1 MTSSTMPIP
10 PIQCVKHRQ
19 NWMGS
24 GSTSTSARMVAPV
37 VVNPEAA
44 SKNASVKPA

>member
-1 MTSSTMPIP
+1 MP
-10 PIQCVKHRQ
+10 PIQWVKHRQ

-37 VVNPEAA
+37 VVKPDAV
-44 SKNASVKPA
+44 SKKVSVKLA